1 MLSDAINKALNK
13 QMKLELSS
21 SYAYAAMA
29 AYFHMEN
36 LDGFANWMTLQAQ
49 EELGHAQKLYKYII
63 DANGKIEFEAID
75 KPEGSFDSPLAVFEA
90 SLGYE
95 QEVTKSINE
104 LMDKA
109 VQEKDHATTV
119 FLQWFVMEQV
129 EEEAD
134 VEGIIQKLKL
144 VGNTPNGLFM
154 MDCALGER
162 RPAPASPAS

>member
-1 MLSDAINKALNK
+1 MLSDAMNKALNS
-13 QMKLELSS
+13 QVKLELSS

-36 LDGFANWMTLQAQ
+36 LDGFASWMTMQAQ

-75 KPEGSFDSPLAVFEA
+75 KPCVKFDSPLAVFEA
-90 SLGYE
+90 SLGHE
-95 QEVTKSINE
+95 QEVTKAINE
-104 LMDKA
+104 LMDTA
-109 VQEKDHATTV
+109 AAEKDHATTV
-119 FLQWFVMEQV
+119 LLQWFVMEQV
-129 EEEAD
+129 EEEAN

-154 MDCALGER
+154 MDRALGDR
-162 RPAPASPAS
+162 QAAPASPTA